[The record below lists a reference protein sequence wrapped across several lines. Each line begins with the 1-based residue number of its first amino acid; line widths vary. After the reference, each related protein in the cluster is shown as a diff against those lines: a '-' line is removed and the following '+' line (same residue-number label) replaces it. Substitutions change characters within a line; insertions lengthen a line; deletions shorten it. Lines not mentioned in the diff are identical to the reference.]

1 MLSFSKAFVKKTRK
15 LTYLFLF
22 FTLGSYSQI
31 DTVSSNEHYELKA
44 KNQHVKSPFTEKD
57 ILIDSS
63 SIESHTFDKKFKSK
77 YTDDNFIYEY
87 KSKEKNAWDRFLE
100 WLAGI
105 FRRLFSFSNN
115 ETSMRFVVWLIK
127 IIAFVVIIFAIYLI
141 VKSILNKEGSWIFGR
156 NSDKKMIQYDEI
168 EKNIQNIDFEK
179 LIQTTLQN
187 GEKRLTIR
195 YYYLWLLKKLA
206 AREIIVLDIEKTNS
220 DYMYEIKNP
229 KLKDDFAYSS
239 YLYNYIW
246 YGEFDLD
253 DDTFEK
259 AKTTFEKTIKSI

>member
-1 MLSFSKAFVKKTRK
+1 MPSFSKAFMKKTSK

-22 FTLGSYSQI
+22 FTLVSYGQI
-31 DTVSSNEHYELKA
+31 DTMSTGEQYQYKVKKHG
-44 KNQHVKSPFTEKD
+44 KSPYTEKD
-57 ILIDSS
+57 ISIDSAQ
-63 SIESHTFDKKFKSK
+63 IESRTFDKKFKSR
-77 YTDDNFIYEY
+77 YTDDDFIYEY

-105 FRRLFSFSNN
+105 FKRLFSFSSN
-115 ETSMRFVVWLIK
+115 EASMKFVAGLLK
-127 IIAFVVIIFAIYLI
+127 TIAVLVIILAIYLI
-141 VKSILNKEGSWIFGR
+141 VKNILNKEGNWIFGR
-156 NSDKKMIQYDEI
+156 NSDKKIIHYDDV

-179 LIQTTLQN
+179 LIQTTLKN

-220 DYMYEIKNP
+220 DYMYEIKNS

-259 AKTTFEKTIKSI
+259 TKTTFDKIIKSI